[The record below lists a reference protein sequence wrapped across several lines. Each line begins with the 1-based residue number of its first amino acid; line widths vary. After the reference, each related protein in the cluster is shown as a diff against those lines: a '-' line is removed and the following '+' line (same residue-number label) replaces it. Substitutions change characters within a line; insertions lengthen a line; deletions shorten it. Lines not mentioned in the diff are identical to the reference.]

1 MRKLF
6 KVFIMFILVLSFFSF
21 NSSTTEAVSTKIAH
35 VNISSGTLTVR
46 SGAGMKYKKV
56 GSLKK
61 DVGVYVYSKTKSGWS
76 EIRYNKK
83 KAYVATKHLK
93 FANSYL
99 MDKTK
104 VYRYM
109 TEGGIIREYVY
120 SGRNKD
126 GADEWIVKG
135 KDIVNGQDIEAM
147 LENKNGLHTGYS
159 GLEGINE
166 YYLELKYPIKK
177 GQSWYEGASGEG
189 VVITSVSKT
198 VKTPAGV
205 FKNCIE
211 VQTYNGYKM
220 YYAKNVGFIQAG
232 FDGLIKYQLI
242 RLENKK

>member
-1 MRKLF
+1 MK
-6 KVFIMFILVLSFFSF
+6 KVFKILIMLILVLSFFSF
-21 NSSTTEAVSTKIAH
+21 NSSNTEAATTKIAH
-35 VNISSGTLTVR
+35 VNIKSGTLTVR
-46 SGAGMKYKKV
+46 SGAGTKYKKV

-61 DVGVYVYSKTKSGWS
+61 DAGVYIYSQTKNGWS
-76 EIRYNKK
+76 EIRYKNK
-83 KAYVATKHLK
+83 KAYVATKYLK
-93 FANSYL
+93 LANSYL
-99 MDKTK
+99 MNKAK

-109 TEGGIIREYVY
+109 AEGGVIREYVY
-120 SGRNKD
+120 SGKNKD
-126 GADEWIVKG
+126 GADEWV
-135 KDIVNGQDIEAM
+135 VNGEDIEVM
-147 LENKNGLHTGYS
+147 RENKNGLYAGYS
-159 GLEGINE
+159 GLYGIE

-177 GQSWYEGASGEG
+177 GKSWINGASGEG
-189 VVITSVSKT
+189 AAITSVSKT